1 MFKFRY
7 TFPIMMSILALSLI
21 AAPLQA
27 QASIGTGIGISF
39 PASHTESSAP
49 ASTYA
54 ALRSG
59 KIIEELTVQDQ
70 HGRLRLEL
78 KVTNSGDTAYTIPHH
93 DGQLYDFAIIDKNG
107 SQLYRWSSGMTFTQ
121 ALTSSTIAA
130 HSSEIYTAEIQSR
143 TYRKIKDDAILVTAW
158 LTDTPY
164 TLSTKVPTYK
174 SAASTPVVIHGG
186 IVLGNGHW
194 DYDD

>member
-1 MFKFRY
+1 
-7 TFPIMMSILALSLI
+7 
-21 AAPLQA
+21 
-27 QASIGTGIGISF
+27 
-39 PASHTESSAP
+39 
-49 ASTYA
+49 
-54 ALRSG
+54 
-59 KIIEELTVQDQ
+59 
-70 HGRLRLEL
+70 
-78 KVTNSGDTAYTIPHH
+78 
-93 DGQLYDFAIIDKNG
+93 
-107 SQLYRWSSGMTFTQ
+107 MTFTQ

-130 HSSEIYTAEIQSR
+130 HGSEIYTAEIESR
-143 TYRKIKDDAILVTAW
+143 TYRKIKNDAILVTAW